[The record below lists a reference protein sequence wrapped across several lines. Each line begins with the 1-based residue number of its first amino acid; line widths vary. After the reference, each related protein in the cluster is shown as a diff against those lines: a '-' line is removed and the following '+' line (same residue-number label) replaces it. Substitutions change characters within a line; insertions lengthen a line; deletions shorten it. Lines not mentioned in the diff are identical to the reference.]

1 MKCTSRPPPM
11 DGWASINQK
20 GRGTGIRSESA
31 SGHRWLW
38 ALAPPL
44 FLSFQDLWWV
54 VVTGAQTNT
63 HKCLL
68 SWILQKLARSREGY
82 NEDGGINIKGN
93 ELEPAGRLKCSRKTK
108 TPTRTCQSLELCQIS
123 VPRGQGY
130 PGWTSGF
137 WSYVRDWLV

>member
-1 MKCTSRPPPM
+1 MYPPTPM

-20 GRGTGIRSESA
+20 GRGTGSRSESA

-38 ALAPPL
+38 AQAGPL
-44 FLSFQDLWWV
+44 FHSFQDLWWV
-54 VVTGAQTNT
+54 VVTGAETNT
-63 HKCLL
+63 HNCLL
-68 SWILQKLARSREGY
+68 SQSLQKLARPHEGY

-93 ELEPAGRLKCSRKTK
+93 ELEPAGWLKCSRKTK
-108 TPTRTCQSLELCQIS
+108 TPQQTCQSLELCQIS

-137 WSYVRDWLV
+137 RSYVRDSLV